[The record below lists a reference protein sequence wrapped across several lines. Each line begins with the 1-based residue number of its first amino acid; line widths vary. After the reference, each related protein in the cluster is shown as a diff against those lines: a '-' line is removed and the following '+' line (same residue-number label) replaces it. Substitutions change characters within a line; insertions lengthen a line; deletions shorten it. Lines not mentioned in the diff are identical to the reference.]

1 MKKTLGFIVPLLLFL
16 LGFIFQETKPVFVLH
31 KANTRGLSEAGG
43 WLLSR
48 HTFSFGDYYDPQ
60 RLNFGAL
67 RVLNDDRVK
76 GGGGFGKHPHENM
89 EIVSIVLHGGLEHK
103 DNAGHGGIVKEN
115 DVQIMSAGSGVRHSE
130 FNTSKTDS
138 VNFLQI
144 WIDPK
149 VMNVKPRYLQKNFSL
164 AGRKNNLQTIVS
176 PIDSNALFIYQDAVF
191 SLGNFE
197 KGKSFSYTRS
207 FSHTGIYIFIIE
219 GAVQTNGFTLEK
231 RDGLGVS
238 NVQDLSLKAEK
249 DCVVLI
255 MEVPVK

>member
-1 MKKTLGFIVPLLLFL
+1 
-16 LGFIFQETKPVFVLH
+16 
-31 KANTRGLSEAGG
+31 
-43 WLLSR
+43 
-48 HTFSFGDYYDPQ
+48 
-60 RLNFGAL
+60 
-67 RVLNDDRVK
+67 
-76 GGGGFGKHPHENM
+76 
-89 EIVSIVLHGGLEHK
+89 LHGGLEHN

-149 VMNVKPRYLQKNFSL
+149 TMNVPPRYLQKTFL
-164 AGRKNNLQTIVS
+164 PEERKNKLQTIVS
-176 PIDSNALFIYQDAVF
+176 PTDPNALFIYQDAIF

-197 KGKSFSYTRS
+197 KGKVFSYPLK
-207 FSHTGIYIFIIE
+207 FNDTGVYLFVIE

-231 RDGLGVS
+231 RDGLGIS
-238 NVQDLSLKAEK
+238 NIKEVSLKAEK
-249 DCVVLI
+249 DCTILI

>member
-1 MKKTLGFIVPLLLFL
+1 MKKILVFISLLFL
-16 LGFIFQETKPVFVLH
+16 MGFIFQEKEPVFVLH

-89 EIVSIVLHGGLEHK
+89 EIVSIVLHGGLEHN
-103 DNAGHGGIVKEN
+103 DNAGHGGVVKEN
-115 DVQIMSAGSGVRHSE
+115 DVQIMTAGSGVRHSE

-144 WIDPK
+144 WIDPN
-149 VMNVKPRYLQKNFSL
+149 VMNIKPRYLQKSFL
-164 AGRKNNLQTIVS
+164 PEGRKNKLQTVIS
-176 PIDSNALFIYQDAVF
+176 PTDSSALFIYQDAVF

-197 KGKSFSYTRS
+197 KGKSFSYPLK
-207 FSHTGIYIFIIE
+207 FNHTEVYLFVIE
-219 GAVQTNGFTLEK
+219 GTFQTNGFALEK
-231 RDGLGVS
+231 RDGLGISKVKE
-238 NVQDLSLKAEK
+238 VIGKAEK
-249 DCVVLI
+249 DGTILI

>member
-1 MKKTLGFIVPLLLFL
+1 MKKLPAFLFLILFFL
-16 LGFIFQETKPVFVLH
+16 LGFTFQETKPVYVLH
-31 KANTRGLSEAGG
+31 KANSRGLSEAGG

-67 RVLNDDRVK
+67 RVLNDDHVK

-89 EIVSIVLHGGLEHK
+89 EIVSIVLHGGLEHQ

-115 DVQIMSAGSGVRHSE
+115 DVQIMSAGSGVKHSE

-149 VMNVKPRYLQKNFSL
+149 VMNVPPRYVQKKFSPE
-164 AGRKNNLQTIVS
+164 GRKNTLQTIVS
-176 PIDSNALFIYQDAVF
+176 PKDPNALFIYQDAVF

-197 KGKSFSYTRS
+197 KGKAFTYPLN
-207 FSHTGIYIFIIE
+207 FDNTGVYVFAVE
-219 GAVQTNGFTLEK
+219 GAVRTDGFTLEK
-231 RDGLGVS
+231 RDGLGIS
-238 NVQDLSLKAEK
+238 NVKEVLMKAEK
-249 DCVVLI
+249 DCTILLI
-255 MEVPVK
+255 EVPIK